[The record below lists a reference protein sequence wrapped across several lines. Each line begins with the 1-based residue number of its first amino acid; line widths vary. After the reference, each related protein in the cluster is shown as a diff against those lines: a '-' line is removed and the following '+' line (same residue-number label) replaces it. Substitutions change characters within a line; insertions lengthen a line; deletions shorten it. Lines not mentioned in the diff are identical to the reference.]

1 MVNKYKNTKIDKMIN
16 NELRSLLEKKLL
28 FTMDPK
34 PKFKSKIMRDND
46 IISFFVNPK
55 ITVFFMDKY
64 HWLGTVI
71 KLPLL
76 SIIFNFLS
84 DL

>member
-16 NELRSLLEKKLL
+16 SELRSLLEK
-28 FTMDPK
+28 TVIYYG
-34 PKFKSKIMRDND
+34 SKTQVQKQNHEDND